1 MPGRVTLK
9 VHEGKLA
16 GSTYEFLERTTALL
30 GRGKECAIQLPLDA
44 EHQIISRM
52 HCLLDINP
60 PDVRIRDFGSL
71 NGTDVNGKRIGSR
84 KKDQSA
90 ADGRGEQY
98 PEHDLKH
105 GDTITLGDTVF
116 HVEIVSP
123 AYCELCDVELPES
136 QQAESGKEEAGK
148 DLICDA
154 CRARAVPTQVES
166 VSDRSI
172 ARCANC
178 SCDVSGEVLAN
189 RRGEYVC
196 QKCQEDPQAIVRH
209 LLRLAKSGEP
219 ELTAINGYE
228 LLKELGRGGM
238 GAVYLAQHIE
248 PEEQV
253 ALKVMLPKVAADE
266 DARQRFLREV
276 SVTRS
281 LTHRNI
287 VDLKDCGCSSGTF
300 FFTLEY
306 CEGSS
311 VDRLMKKR
319 DGMLSPRIAVSI
331 ACQAL
336 SGLNYAHQAE
346 LKVELAD
353 NSSQIAHGVV
363 HRDLSPHNLLLSKQ
377 NGKQI
382 AKVGD
387 FGLAKAF
394 DTAGLSGQTFTGSQ
408 AGKPSFMPRQQV
420 IDFRFSTPE
429 VDIWGLA
436 ATLYN
441 MLTGTHPRDFP
452 KGSDPWQVILT
463 TAAVPIRERNPSI
476 PKPLAEVIDLALID
490 KPDIQIKTAA
500 ELRQRLKQAM
510 K

>member
-1 MPGRVTLK
+1 MPSRVTLK
-9 VHEGKLA
+9 VHKGKLA
-16 GSTYEFLERTTALL
+16 GSSYVFGERTTALL
-30 GRGKECAIQLPLDA
+30 GRGKECAIQLPLDE

-71 NGTDVNGKRIGSR
+71 NGTSVNGLRIGSR
-84 KKDQSA
+84 KKDQSVSK
-90 ADGRGEQY
+90 GREKQY

-105 GDTITLGDTVF
+105 GDTIQLGDTVF
-116 HVEIVSP
+116 HVEIFSP
-123 AYCELCDVELPES
+123 AFCELCDVELPGTEHR
-136 QQAESGKEEAGK
+136 ELGK
-148 DLICDA
+148 DDGDLVCDA
-154 CRARAVPTQVES
+154 CRTRAVHTQVES
-166 VSDRSI
+166 VSDRTI
-172 ARCANC
+172 PRCANC
-178 SCDVSGEVLAN
+178 SCDVTGEVLGN

-196 QKCQEDPQAIVRH
+196 VKCQEDPQAIVRH

-248 PEEQV
+248 SEEQV
-253 ALKVMLPKVAADE
+253 ALKVMLPKVASDE

-287 VDLKDCGCSSGTF
+287 VELKDCGCSSGTF

-306 CEGSS
+306 CDGSS
-311 VDRLMKKR
+311 VDQLMKKR
-319 DGMLSPRIAVSI
+319 DGMLPPRIAVSI

-336 SGLNYAHQAE
+336 SGLTYAHQAE
-346 LKVELAD
+346 LKVELTD
-353 NSSQIAHGVV
+353 DSTTIAHGVV
-363 HRDLSPHNLLLSKQ
+363 HRDLSPHNLFLSKQ
-377 NGKQI
+377 NGKHVT
-382 AKVGD
+382 KVGD

-394 DTAGLSGQTFTGSQ
+394 DTAGLSGQTFTGAK

-420 IDFRFSTPE
+420 IDFRYSKPE
-429 VDIWGLA
+429 VDVWGMA

-441 MLTGTHPRDFP
+441 MLTGAHPRDFARDA
-452 KGSDPWQVILT
+452 DPWQVILT
-463 TAAVPIRERNPSI
+463 TAAVPILERNSSI
-476 PKPLAEVIDLALID
+476 PKRLAEVIDTALID
-490 KPDIQIKTAA
+490 KPDIRIKTAA
-500 ELRQRLKQAM
+500 ELRQNLKQAM